1 MALTAQGDKVG
12 QVVGDAFVRKH
23 AQRTDV
29 MHVKRVTIGTLCG
42 TTEATRAIAP
52 KGKTTL
58 PIPVVAIFPVETAAP
73 VRIVSPGFVLR
84 FPRMTAFA
92 RAKAGVPNAVLGNS
106 IRGMA
111 LLTDTFYPR
120 HGGSGALRA
129 AKAAGVVRGD
139 RGGKVERLA
148 TALTH
153 ALDLVPTHIGC
164 LAFEGAKV
172 VQVRSGPLI
181 VGGLPKRLTALGAS
195 NVRHMVS
202 ILPLPKARLGTE
214 LVSRASQCPGPLVTR
229 RATPITRYCWH
240 KTSYHSKYTQITSG
254 GK

>member
-1 MALTAQGDKVG
+1 
-12 QVVGDAFVRKH
+12 
-23 AQRTDV
+23 
-29 MHVKRVTIGTLCG
+29 MHVKRRTILAMRGAAEPTGAVALQRQV
-42 TTEATRAIAP
+42 A
-52 KGKTTL
+52 L
-58 PIPVVAIFPVETAAP
+58 SIPVLAVVSIKAAAP

-129 AKAAGVVRGD
+129 AKAAGVVRGN
-139 RGGKVERLA
+139 RRGKVERLA

-164 LAFEGAKV
+164 FAFEGAKV

-229 RATPITRYCWH
+229 RAAPITRYCWH
-240 KTSYHSKYTQITSG
+240 KTPYHSKYTQITNG